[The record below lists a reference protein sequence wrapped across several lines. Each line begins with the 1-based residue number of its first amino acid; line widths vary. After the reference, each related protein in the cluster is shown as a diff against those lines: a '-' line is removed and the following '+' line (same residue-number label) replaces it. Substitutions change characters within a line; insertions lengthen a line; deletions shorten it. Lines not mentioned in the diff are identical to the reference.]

1 MLINLFFNF
10 CSRTCQ
16 GVSPPTIYQMVRLD
30 CSLSQDWCAWGLI
43 WIWKGP
49 PPHLLLS
56 SSRGQATQQKFFCK
70 RGKEPICSMSA
81 ILGYRPLGMKE
92 FLLHFK
98 SLLLSFT
105 IPRLISLEVN
115 LQWSSEQK
123 MLDWVT
129 PSLAM
134 RAEERISRLTTQK
147 LLLPSV
153 GFQSNFWTH
162 LKSNFHQ
169 LKSNLMND
177 EVTREKSVPI

>member
-1 MLINLFFNF
+1 
-10 CSRTCQ
+10 
-16 GVSPPTIYQMVRLD
+16 
-30 CSLSQDWCAWGLI
+30 
-43 WIWKGP
+43 
-49 PPHLLLS
+49 
-56 SSRGQATQQKFFCK
+56 
-70 RGKEPICSMSA
+70 MSA

-147 LLLPSV
+147 LL
-153 GFQSNFWTH
+153 TYH
-162 LKSNFHQ
+162 LLDFKATFGHTWKAISTN
-169 LKSNLMND
+169 
-177 EVTREKSVPI
+177 